1 MLLHLG
7 TLPPD
12 GYMLKSH
19 ACSFDLNVMISS
31 SKNIVPPA
39 VSGRRLGAATLALAF
54 LAGCSS
60 APVHKPDETKVKQ
73 FAGLGY
79 QTDEHFGIATT
90 YASWIAGNLD
100 FDVSLTVPAKLGP
113 FPLVIYLPALGE
125 TRSAGETW
133 RAAWAQSGYA
143 VMSVQPLADDA
154 RVWAS
159 AKARRGDFALL
170 ARERYSPPVMSDRI
184 AALQAAM
191 GELSRRHGRRE
202 APLDRIDLSRVAI
215 AGFDIGAYTAMVV
228 AGESVRGVPGP
239 VLPFPVK
246 AVIALSPYSDFSGAP
261 FSERYAGMHGPILSV
276 TSDNDTDAL
285 GLVTSPSIRKAPFET
300 MPGGS
305 KYLLTMSGIPHAG
318 MSGGGLLPEAGE
330 AVGPP
335 GKAERGQGGADR
347 GRDGGSRSGHRK
359 GGPGGSGSAE
369 GGRMSADRPGMSR
382 EAGFSPTSL
391 AISEAAIQGVT
402 TAFLDAYVKEDS
414 IAREWLDRGASRW
427 LRDRGEIK
435 RK

>member
-1 MLLHLG
+1 M
-7 TLPPD
+7 
-12 GYMLKSH
+12 
-19 ACSFDLNVMISS
+19 NSS
-31 SKNIVPPA
+31 NKNFPPPA
-39 VSGRRLGAATLALAF
+39 VSGRRFGAATLALAF

-90 YASWIAGNLD
+90 YANWITANLE
-100 FDVSLTVPAKLGP
+100 FDISLTVPAKLGP

-125 TRSAGETW
+125 TRSAGEAW

-143 VMSVQPLADDA
+143 VMSVQPLVDDA
-154 RVWAS
+154 RVWGS
-159 AKARRGDFALL
+159 ATARSGDFALL
-170 ARERYSPPVMSDRI
+170 ARERYSAKVMSDRI
-184 AALQAAM
+184 AALQLALN
-191 GELSRRHGRRE
+191 ELSRRHARRE
-202 APLDRIDLSRVAI
+202 APLEKIDLSRVAV
-215 AGFDIGAYTAMVV
+215 AGFDMGAYMAMAI
-228 AGESVRGVPGP
+228 AGESIRGVAGP
-239 VLPFPVK
+239 VLPFPLK
-246 AVIALSPYSDFSGAP
+246 AVIALSPYSDFAGAP

-318 MSGGGLLPEAGE
+318 MSGGGLPPEKSEAGS
-330 AVGPP
+330 PP
-335 GKAERGQGGADR
+335 GKAERSKGGTDR
-347 GRDGGSRSGHRK
+347 SRDGGGRSANRK
-359 GGPGGSGSAE
+359 GGAAD
-369 GGRMSADRPGMSR
+369 GGRMGGDRPGMSR
-382 EAGFSPTSL
+382 DAGLSPTSL
-391 AISEAAIQGVT
+391 AIGEAAIQGVT

-414 IAREWLDRGASRW
+414 IAREWLDKGASRW